1 MKVNGASNNE
11 TSSSEKKPTPGVISA
26 NGDIATD
33 IEKGD
38 SLGDGNIHINKKE
51 NHYVAEQVNGSVIE
65 NKNTEQDINNG
76 NIYNDDKK
84 KNHKVDDTDNI
95 IKDRN
100 TDQE

>member
-51 NHYVAEQVNGSVIE
+51 NHYVAE
-65 NKNTEQDINNG
+65 
-76 NIYNDDKK
+76 
-84 KNHKVDDTDNI
+84 
-95 IKDRN
+95 
-100 TDQE
+100 